1 MEKKFVVDIY
11 TPTGHYLK
19 TDADYLSVTTGL
31 GVVGILPNHAPLI
44 TNIEISKLTI
54 RSNGVETIYAVS
66 DGFMHIKKGTQ
77 VVLMVNAF
85 ESADEIDIDR
95 ALASKS
101 RAESRI
107 GDSEQDI
114 ARAKASLARA
124 LNRIS
129 IYEKK

>member
-1 MEKKFVVDIY
+1 MEKKFVVDIF
-11 TPTGHYLK
+11 TPSGHYLK

-54 RSNGVETIYAVS
+54 RNNGVETIYAVS

-77 VVLMVNAF
+77 VVLMVNSI
-85 ESADEIDIDR
+85 ESTDEIDIDR
-95 ALASKS
+95 ALASKA

-107 GDSEQDI
+107 GDNEQDVI
-114 ARAKASLARA
+114 RARASLARA

>member
-1 MEKKFVVDIY
+1 MEKKFVVDIF

-54 RSNGVETIYAVS
+54 KNNGAETIYAVS

-77 VVLMVNAF
+77 VVLMVNSI

-95 ALASKS
+95 ALASKA

>member
-54 RSNGVETIYAVS
+54 RNNGVETIYAVS

-77 VVLMVNAF
+77 VVLMVNAI

-95 ALASKS
+95 ALASKA

-107 GDSEQDI
+107 GDSEQDV
-114 ARAKASLARA
+114 ARARASLARA

>member
-44 TNIEISKLTI
+44 TNIEISKLAI
-54 RSNGVETIYAVS
+54 KNNGEEKIYAVS

-77 VVLMVNAF
+77 VVLMVNAI

-95 ALASKS
+95 ALASKA

>member
-1 MEKKFVVDIY
+1 MEKKFVVDIF

-54 RSNGVETIYAVS
+54 KNNGAETIYAVS

-77 VVLMVNAF
+77 VVLMVNSI

-95 ALASKS
+95 ALASKA

-107 GDSEQDI
+107 GEQDV
-114 ARAKASLARA
+114 ARARASLARA

>member
-1 MEKKFVVDIY
+1 MEKQFVVDIY

-19 TDADYLSVTTGL
+19 TNADYLSVTTGL

-54 RSNGVETIYAVS
+54 KNNGEEMVYAVS

-77 VVLMVNAF
+77 VVLMVNAI
-85 ESADEIDIDR
+85 ERSDEIDIDR
-95 ALASKS
+95 ALASKA

-107 GDSEQDI
+107 GDNEQDVI
-114 ARAKASLARA
+114 RARASLARA

>member
-44 TNIEISKLTI
+44 TNVEISKLTI
-54 RSNGVETIYAVS
+54 KNNGVETIYAVS

-77 VVLMVNAF
+77 VVLMVNAI
-85 ESADEIDIDR
+85 ESTDEIDIDR
-95 ALASKS
+95 ALASKA

-107 GDSEQDI
+107 GDSEQDV
-114 ARAKASLARA
+114 ARARASLARA